1 MRAPSTRLGL
11 HLETMESRMVLSG
24 LTLAPAPHAPGASA
38 AEVEQAVAT
47 PLVVSRDTVTIRN
60 DTKFNLLVHATLDVS
75 GLPTIHHGL
84 GPHFLPSYLSTHTF
98 SFGRDTNDYIEIR
111 VWRTDV
117 EFGKPLPHLFTTTL
131 NKPSDGYNG
140 KLFTI
145 SEFDG
150 RFHVSI

>member
-1 MRAPSTRLGL
+1 MRAPRTRFGL

-24 LTLAPAPHAPGASA
+24 LTLAPAPRALGALA
-38 AEVEQAVAT
+38 AEVKQAVAT
-47 PLVVSRDTVTIRN
+47 PLVVTRDTVEIRN
-60 DTKFNLLVHATLDVS
+60 NTKFTLVVHATLEVS

-84 GPHFLPSYLSTHTF
+84 GPHFLPSYLSTKTF

-111 VWRTDV
+111 VWHTDV
-117 EFGKPLPHLFTTTL
+117 EFGRPLPHVLTATL

-145 SEFDG
+145 SEIDG
-150 RFHVSI
+150 RFHVST

>member
-1 MRAPSTRLGL
+1 MRAPRTRLGL
-11 HLETMESRMVLSG
+11 HLEAMESRMVLSG
-24 LTLAPAPHAPGASA
+24 LTLAPAPHAPGARA

-47 PLVVSRDTVTIRN
+47 PLVVSRDTVEIRN
-60 DTKFNLLVHATLDVS
+60 DTSFPILVKATLLVS
-75 GLPTIHHGL
+75 GLPTISQGI
-84 GPHFLPSYLSTHTF
+84 GPHFLPSYLSTKTF
-98 SFGRDTNDYIEIR
+98 SFGRDTNAYIEIR

-140 KLFTI
+140 KLFAI
-145 SEFDG
+145 SEIDG

>member
-1 MRAPSTRLGL
+1 MRAPRTRLGL

-60 DTKFNLLVHATLDVS
+60 DTKFNLLVHATLNVS
-75 GLPTIHHGL
+75 GLPTITLGI
-84 GPHFLPSYLSTHTF
+84 GPHFLPSYLSTKTF
-98 SFGRDTNDYIEIR
+98 SFGRHTNDFIEIDVR
-111 VWRTDV
+111 RT
-117 EFGKPLPHLFTTTL
+117 EAEKPPPPFTTTL
-131 NKPSDGYNG
+131 HKPPDGYHG

-145 SEFDG
+145 WEING

>member
-1 MRAPSTRLGL
+1 MRAPRTRFGL

-84 GPHFLPSYLSTHTF
+84 GPHFLPSYLSTKTF
-98 SFGRDTNDYIEIR
+98 SFGRHTNDFIEIDVR
-111 VWRTDV
+111 RT
-117 EFGKPLPHLFTTTL
+117 EAEKPPPPFTTTL
-131 NKPSDGYNG
+131 NKPPDGYHG

-145 SEFDG
+145 SEIDG
-150 RFHVSI
+150 RFHVST

>member
-1 MRAPSTRLGL
+1 MRAPRTRFGL

-47 PLVVSRDTVTIRN
+47 PLVVSRDTVEIRN
-60 DTKFNLLVHATLDVS
+60 DTSFPILVKATLLVS
-75 GLPTIHHGL
+75 GLPTITQGI
-84 GPHFLPSYLSTHTF
+84 GPHFLPSYLSTKTF
-98 SFGRDTNDYIEIR
+98 SFGRHTNDFIELH

-145 SEFDG
+145 SEIDG
-150 RFHVSI
+150 RFHVST